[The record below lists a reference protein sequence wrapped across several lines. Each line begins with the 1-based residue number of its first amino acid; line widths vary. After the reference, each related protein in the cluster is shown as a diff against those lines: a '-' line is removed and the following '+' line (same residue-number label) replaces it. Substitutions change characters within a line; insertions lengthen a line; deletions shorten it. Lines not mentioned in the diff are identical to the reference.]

1 MNDYNLLDL
10 FCQEIETQVSILKE
24 SLTTLRTQPSSLTDL
39 EQATKAV
46 HSIWGSAK
54 FVEREAAA
62 NLAQIMK
69 ECFLAAQNSTVT
81 LGDEQID
88 LLLHGCHLLLSI
100 GKAAE
105 VEFER
110 WMSEH
115 SWELS
120 TTQKAISIFLGSGTT
135 NVSFQKQE
143 IATNISPSSISSS
156 SESVVITTEAVT
168 QSSISFIQEL
178 EPEINVRLN
187 PWEEVQ
193 SISVISNALAEEIA
207 PITVTASENLTRRQG
222 EGGREQGEMTPSS
235 RHRAERNMDLSPP
248 LLLSGSRK
256 DRQANVTGEVES
268 PSISPLLPAPCSPAS
283 FSTTIVNDDGSMMD
297 LFRLELETQVNLM
310 NEGLLA
316 LENNPKSAQ
325 ALETLMR
332 AAHSIK
338 GAARIVGLDA
348 VVNLAHVMED
358 CFVAAQNK
366 KITLNSDHVDILLSG
381 VDLLQGISQVSNAEL
396 PNLLANQ
403 NAAFTLTQSAV
414 AAILNPQVAP
424 LPAGEVSQKQANTE
438 IFPSP
443 SLSQVIPDLIPSAT
457 TSLNQSPSP
466 ELLNHQA
473 TPVSLSSEEKNL
485 ATSASEQIPAQ
496 DRVVRVS
503 AENLNRIMG
512 LAGESLI
519 EANWLQ
525 PHADSMMS
533 LKWRLVELSRTLEK
547 LQDTLDQGN
556 YEQDGKQ
563 YLEEAR
569 HKEQECVNL
578 LSDRLNELELY
589 AQRTANLSDRLYR
602 EVITSNMRPFA
613 DGIQGFPR
621 MIRDLAR
628 KLNKEVKLEI
638 VGKATS
644 VDRDILK
651 KLEAPL
657 THILRNA
664 TDHGIELPQER
675 TAAGKPSEGT
685 IRLEA
690 FHRGGMLVITISDDG
705 RGINPENL
713 RQKIIHKNLATS
725 EMAAQFTDA
734 ELMEFLFL
742 PGFSTAKEVTE
753 ISGRGVGLD
762 IAKSMAQEVGGTV
775 RAVSHAGKGTSFY
788 FQLPLTLSVVRTL
801 LVEISGKPYAV
812 PLARIEQ
819 IVTLEQSEIAEVEN
833 RQYFTM
839 NQQNIGLIAAHQVLE
854 LPESKQLSGSLSV
867 VIISEQASIYGLVVD
882 KFLGERDLV
891 VRPLDSRL
899 GKVRDISATSLLGD
913 GSPVLI
919 VDVSDMVRTIDAILN
934 IGQLNKVRVETAA
947 ILDQRQKILVVDDS
961 ITVRE
966 MERKL
971 LENRGYNVDIAV
983 NGVEGWNAVRTNHY
997 DLVIS
1002 DIDMPRMNGIELVR
1016 QIKSHP
1022 RLHSLPVIIVSY
1034 RDRTEDRIQGLEAGA
1049 DYYLTKSSFHDS
1061 TLINA
1066 VVDLIGR

>member
-24 SLTTLRTQPSSLTDL
+24 SLTTLRTQPSSITDL
-39 EQATKAV
+39 EHATHAV

-54 FVEREAAA
+54 LVEREAAA

-69 ECFLAAQNSTVT
+69 ECFLAAQNSTVI
-81 LGDEQID
+81 LGDEQIE
-88 LLLHGCHLLLSI
+88 LLLHASHLLLSI

-105 VEFER
+105 VEFGR

-120 TTQKAISIFLGSGTT
+120 TTQKAISILLTSGTT
-135 NVSFQKQE
+135 NVSLQKQE
-143 IATNISPSSISSS
+143 IAINLSPSSSFSS
-156 SESVVITTEAVT
+156 SESTVITTEAVS
-168 QSSISFIQEL
+168 QSSISSVEEL
-178 EPEINVRLN
+178 EPEINVTLN
-187 PWEEVQ
+187 PWSEVQ
-193 SISVISNALAEEIA
+193 SISVISNASTQEIP
-207 PITVTASENLTRRQG
+207 PITVAASENLT
-222 EGGREQGEMTPSS
+222 
-235 RHRAERNMDLSPP
+235 
-248 LLLSGSRK
+248 
-256 DRQANVTGEVES
+256 
-268 PSISPLLPAPCSPAS
+268 
-283 FSTTIVNDDGSMMD
+283 TIVSDDGSMMD

-338 GAARIVGLDA
+338 GSARIVALDA

-366 KITLNSDHVDILLSG
+366 KITLNSDHVDILLAG
-381 VDLLQGISQVSNAEL
+381 VDLLLGISQVSNAEL
-396 PNLLANQ
+396 PNWLANQ
-403 NAAFTLTQSAV
+403 NTAFIETQSAV
-414 AAILNPQVAP
+414 AAILNPQITP
-424 LPAGEVSQKQANTE
+424 LPVAEVKKKEANTVV
-438 IFPSP
+438 ISASP
-443 SLSQVIPDLIPSAT
+443 SLSQVTPDLIPSAT

-466 ELLNHQA
+466 ELPNHQVA
-473 TPVSLSSEEKNL
+473 SVSFSPQEKSL
-485 ATSASEQIPAQ
+485 ATSASEQMPAQ
-496 DRVVRVS
+496 DRVVRVN
-503 AENLNRIMG
+503 ADNLNRIMG

-602 EVITSNMRPFA
+602 EVITSNMRPFT

-675 TAAGKPSEGT
+675 TAVGKPSEGT

-690 FHRGGMLVITISDDG
+690 FHRGGMLAITISDDG
-705 RGINPENL
+705 RGINLENL
-713 RQKIIHKNLATS
+713 RQKIINKNLATS

-742 PGFSTAKEVTE
+742 PGFSTAKQVTE

-775 RAVSHAGKGTSFY
+775 RAASHAGKGTSFH

-819 IVTLEQSEIAEVEN
+819 IITLQHSEIAEVEN

-854 LPESKQLSGSLSV
+854 LPASKELSGLLSV
-867 VIISEQASIYGLVVD
+867 VIISDQASIYGLVVD

-891 VRPLDSRL
+891 VRPLDPRL

-934 IGQLNKVRVETAA
+934 IGQLNKVGVESAA
-947 ILDQRQKILVVDDS
+947 VTLDKRQKILVVDDS

-1061 TLINA
+1061 TLIDA

>member
-1 MNDYNLLDL
+1 MNNYNLLDL

-24 SLTTLRTQPSSLTDL
+24 SLTALRTQPSSLTDL
-39 EQATKAV
+39 EQATQAV

-54 FVEREAAA
+54 LVEREAGA

-69 ECFLAAQNSTVT
+69 ECFIAAQNSTIT

-88 LLLHGCHLLLSI
+88 LLLHSCHLLLSI

-105 VEFER
+105 VEFAR

-120 TTQKAISIFLGSGTT
+120 TTQKALSIFLASGTT
-135 NVSFQKQE
+135 NISFQKPENQE
-143 IATNISPSSISSS
+143 GITSILSPVSSPATSSSLELAAIATETVSQSSISSL
-156 SESVVITTEAVT
+156 
-168 QSSISFIQEL
+168 Q
-178 EPEINVRLN
+178 EPEEPKINFSLN
-187 PWEEVQ
+187 TWEEAQ
-193 SISVISNALAEEIA
+193 SIFIPNTSAQEIA
-207 PITVTASENLTRRQG
+207 PITVAASEKLTTRV
-222 EGGREQGEMTPSS
+222 S
-235 RHRAERNMDLSPP
+235 
-248 LLLSGSRK
+248 
-256 DRQANVTGEVES
+256 
-268 PSISPLLPAPCSPAS
+268 
-283 FSTTIVNDDGSMMD
+283 DDGSMMD

-310 NEGLLA
+310 NQGLLA

-338 GAARIVGLDA
+338 GSARIVALDA

-396 PNLLANQ
+396 PNWLANQ
-403 NAAFTLTQSAV
+403 NAVFMETQLAV
-414 AAILNPQVAP
+414 TAILNPQAAP
-424 LPAGEVSQKQANTE
+424 LPAGEVSQKEAKTE
-438 IFPSP
+438 ISAFVLP
-443 SLSQVIPDLIPSAT
+443 SLSQVTPELIPLAAA
-457 TSLNQSPSP
+457 SLNQSPSST
-466 ELLNHQA
+466 EFSNHQQ
-473 TPVSLSSEEKNL
+473 VSYSSQEKNL
-485 ATSASEQIPAQ
+485 PSSATSASEQTPAQ

-533 LKWRLVELSRTLEK
+533 LKWRLVELSRTLER
-547 LQDTLDQGN
+547 LQNTLDQGN

-569 HKEQECVNL
+569 HKEEECVNL

-675 TAAGKPSEGT
+675 IAVGKPSEGT

-690 FHRGGMLVITISDDG
+690 FHRGGMLAITISDDG
-705 RGINPENL
+705 RGINLENL
-713 RQKIIHKNLATS
+713 RQKIINKNLATS

-742 PGFSTAKEVTE
+742 PGFSTAKQVTE

-775 RAVSHAGKGTSFY
+775 RAVSHAGKGTSFH

-801 LVEISGKPYAV
+801 LVEISGNPYAV

-819 IVTLEQSEIAEVEN
+819 IVTVEQSEIAEVEN

-854 LPESKQLSGSLSV
+854 LPKFPDSSGSLSV
-867 VIISEQASIYGLVVD
+867 VIISDQASTYGLVVD

-919 VDVSDMVRTIDAILN
+919 VDVSDMVRTIDNILN

-947 ILDQRQKILVVDDS
+947 AVLDKRQKILVVDDS

-1061 TLINA
+1061 TLLDA

>member
-24 SLTTLRTQPSSLTDL
+24 SLNTLRTQPSSLTDL
-39 EQATKAV
+39 EHATQSV

-54 FVEREAAA
+54 LVEREAAA

-69 ECFLAAQNSTVT
+69 ECFIAAQNSTVT
-81 LGDEQID
+81 LGEEQIE
-88 LLLHGCHLLLSI
+88 LLLHASHLLLSI

-120 TTQKAISIFLGSGTT
+120 TTQKAISILLTSEAT
-135 NVSFQKQE
+135 NVPFQKQE
-143 IATNISPSSISSS
+143 IATNTSLSSTFSS
-156 SESVVITTEAVT
+156 SESTVITTEAVS
-168 QSSISFIQEL
+168 QSSISSVQEL
-178 EPEINVRLN
+178 EPEINLSLN
-187 PWEEVQ
+187 PWEAAQ
-193 SISVISNALAEEIA
+193 STLVIPNTLAQEIS
-207 PITVTASENLTRRQG
+207 PITVAASENLT
-222 EGGREQGEMTPSS
+222 
-235 RHRAERNMDLSPP
+235 
-248 LLLSGSRK
+248 
-256 DRQANVTGEVES
+256 
-268 PSISPLLPAPCSPAS
+268 
-283 FSTTIVNDDGSMMD
+283 TIVSDDGSMMD

-338 GAARIVGLDA
+338 GSARIVALDA
-348 VVNLAHVMED
+348 IVNLAHVMED

-366 KITLNSDHVDILLSG
+366 KITLNSDHIDILLGG

-396 PNLLANQ
+396 PNWLANQ
-403 NAAFTLTQSAV
+403 NTAFTLTQSAV
-414 AAILNPQVAP
+414 TAILNPQVPP
-424 LPAGEVSQKQANTE
+424 LPVAEVKKKETNTV
-438 IFPSP
+438 ISASP
-443 SLSQVIPDLIPSAT
+443 SLSQATPDLIPSAS
-457 TSLNQSPSP
+457 TSFNLTSDSI
-466 ELLNHQA
+466 ELPNHQA
-473 TPVSLSSEEKNL
+473 TSVSFSSQEKSL
-485 ATSASEQIPAQ
+485 ATSPSEQTPAQ
-496 DRVVRVS
+496 DRVVRVN

-533 LKWRLVELSRTLEK
+533 LKWRLVDLSRTLEK

-675 TAAGKPSEGT
+675 TAVGKPSEGT

-690 FHRGGMLVITISDDG
+690 FHRGGMLAITISDDG

-713 RQKIIHKNLATS
+713 RQKIINKNLATS

-742 PGFSTAKEVTE
+742 PGFSTAKQVTE

-775 RAVSHAGKGTSFY
+775 RAASVAGKGTSFH

-819 IVTLEQSEIAEVEN
+819 IITLEHSEIAEVEN

-854 LPESKQLSGSLSV
+854 LPASKELSGLLSV
-867 VIISEQASIYGLVVD
+867 VIISDQASIYGLVVD

-891 VRPLDSRL
+891 VRPLDLRL

-934 IGQLNKVRVETAA
+934 IGQLNKVGVESAA
-947 ILDQRQKILVVDDS
+947 VTLDKRQKILVVDDS

-1061 TLINA
+1061 TLIDA

>member
-1 MNDYNLLDL
+1 MNNYNLLDL

-24 SLTTLRTQPSSLTDL
+24 SLTTLRTHPSSLTDL
-39 EQATKAV
+39 EQATQSV

-54 FVEREAAA
+54 LVEREAAA

-69 ECFLAAQNSTVT
+69 ECFIAAQNSTVI
-81 LGDEQID
+81 LGEEQIE
-88 LLLHGCHLLLSI
+88 LLLHASHLLLSI

-120 TTQKAISIFLGSGTT
+120 TTQKAISILLTSGTT
-135 NVSFQKQE
+135 NVSLQKQE
-143 IATNISPSSISSS
+143 IATNISPSSTFSSL
-156 SESVVITTEAVT
+156 ESTVITTEAVS
-168 QSSISFIQEL
+168 QSSISSVQEL
-178 EPEINVRLN
+178 EPEINVTLN
-187 PWEEVQ
+187 PWSEAQ
-193 SISVISNALAEEIA
+193 STLVISNASTQEIP
-207 PITVTASENLTRRQG
+207 PITVAASENLT
-222 EGGREQGEMTPSS
+222 
-235 RHRAERNMDLSPP
+235 
-248 LLLSGSRK
+248 
-256 DRQANVTGEVES
+256 
-268 PSISPLLPAPCSPAS
+268 
-283 FSTTIVNDDGSMMD
+283 TIVSDDGSMMD

-366 KITLNSDHVDILLSG
+366 KITLNSDHVDILLGG

-396 PNLLANQ
+396 PSWLANQ
-403 NAAFTLTQSAV
+403 NAAFTLTQSA
-414 AAILNPQVAP
+414 ATAILNPQVAP
-424 LPAGEVSQKQANTE
+424 LPVAEVSQKKANTV
-438 IFPSP
+438 ISASL
-443 SLSQVIPDLIPSAT
+443 SLSQVTPDSI
-457 TSLNQSPSP
+457 

-473 TPVSLSSEEKNL
+473 TSVSFSSQEKSL
-485 ATSASEQIPAQ
+485 TTSASEQTPAQ
-496 DRVVRVS
+496 DRVVRVN

-675 TAAGKPSEGT
+675 TAVGKPSEGT

-690 FHRGGMLVITISDDG
+690 FHRGGMLAITISDDG

-713 RQKIIHKNLATS
+713 RQKIINKNLATS
-725 EMAAQFTDA
+725 EMVAQFTDA

-742 PGFSTAKEVTE
+742 PGFSTAKQVTE

-775 RAVSHAGKGTSFY
+775 RAASLAGKGTSFH

-819 IVTLEQSEIAEVEN
+819 IITLEHSEIAEVEN

-854 LPESKQLSGSLSV
+854 LSASKELSGLLSV
-867 VIISEQASIYGLVVD
+867 VIISDQASIYGLVVD

-891 VRPLDSRL
+891 VRPLDPRL

-934 IGQLNKVRVETAA
+934 IGQLNKVGVETTAT
-947 ILDQRQKILVVDDS
+947 LDKRQKILVVDDS

-1061 TLINA
+1061 TLIDA
-1066 VVDLIGR
+1066 VVNLIGR

>member
-1 MNDYNLLDL
+1 MNNYNLLDL
-10 FCQEIETQVSILKE
+10 FCQEIETQVSILKA
-24 SLTTLRTQPSSLTDL
+24 SLTALKTQPSSLTEL
-39 EQATKAV
+39 EQATQAV

-54 FVEREAAA
+54 LVEREAAA

-69 ECFLAAQNSTVT
+69 ECFIAAQNNTIT
-81 LGDEQID
+81 LDDEQID
-88 LLLHGCHLLLSI
+88 LLLHSCHLLLSI
-100 GKAAE
+100 GKATE

-120 TTQKAISIFLGSGTT
+120 TTQKAISIFLASGTT
-135 NVSFQKQE
+135 NGSLQKPKNKEE
-143 IATNISPSSISSS
+143 IATNLSAISSPATASAFEPAVIAVSQSSS
-156 SESVVITTEAVT
+156 SFFKESE
-168 QSSISFIQEL
+168 
-178 EPEINVRLN
+178 EPEINFSLN
-187 PWEEVQ
+187 TWEEAQ
-193 SISVISNALAEEIA
+193 NILVISNASAQEIA
-207 PITVTASENLTRRQG
+207 PTAVAASENLT
-222 EGGREQGEMTPSS
+222 
-235 RHRAERNMDLSPP
+235 
-248 LLLSGSRK
+248 
-256 DRQANVTGEVES
+256 
-268 PSISPLLPAPCSPAS
+268 
-283 FSTTIVNDDGSMMD
+283 TTVSDDGSMMD

-310 NEGLLA
+310 NQGLLA

-338 GAARIVGLDA
+338 GSARIVALDA

-366 KITLNSDHVDILLSG
+366 KITLNSDHVDILLGG
-381 VDLLQGISQVSNAEL
+381 VDLLQGISQVSHAEL
-396 PNLLANQ
+396 PNWLTNQ
-403 NAAFTLTQSAV
+403 NAVFIGMQLAV
-414 AAILNPQVAP
+414 TAILNPQAAP
-424 LPAGEVSQKQANTE
+424 LPVGEVRKREGKTE
-438 IFPSP
+438 IAASP
-443 SLSQVIPDLIPSAT
+443 SSSLSPVTPELIPESAT
-457 TSLNQSPSP
+457 ASLNQSPSP
-466 ELLNHQA
+466 ELPNHPA
-473 TPVSLSSEEKNL
+473 ASLSFSSQEKSL
-485 ATSASEQIPAQ
+485 ATSTSEQTPAQ
-496 DRVVRVS
+496 DRVVRVN

-533 LKWRLVELSRTLEK
+533 LKWRLVELSRTLER
-547 LQDTLDQGN
+547 LQNTLDQGN

-563 YLEEAR
+563 HLEEAR
-569 HKEQECVNL
+569 QKEEECVNL

-638 VGKATS
+638 IGKATS

-675 TAAGKPSEGT
+675 IAVGKPSEGT

-690 FHRGGMLVITISDDG
+690 FHRGGMLAITISDDG
-705 RGINPENL
+705 RGINLENL
-713 RQKIIHKNLATS
+713 RQKIINKNLATA
-725 EMAAQFTDA
+725 EMATQFTDA

-742 PGFSTAKEVTE
+742 PGFSTAKQVTE

-775 RAVSHAGKGTSFY
+775 RAASFAGKGTSFH

-819 IVTLEQSEIAEVEN
+819 IITLEQSEIAEVEN

-854 LPESKQLSGSLSV
+854 LPKFPDSSGALSV
-867 VIISEQASIYGLVVD
+867 VIISDQASIYGLVVD

-919 VDVSDMVRTIDAILN
+919 VDVSDMVRTIDTILN
-934 IGQLNKVRVETAA
+934 LGQLNKVGVDTTD
-947 ILDQRQKILVVDDS
+947 ILDKRQKILVVDDS

-983 NGVEGWNAVRTNHY
+983 NGVEGWNAVRTKEY

-1061 TLINA
+1061 TLIDA

>member
-1 MNDYNLLDL
+1 MNNYNLLDL
-10 FCQEIETQVSILKE
+10 FAQEMETQVSILKE
-24 SLTTLRTQPSSLTDL
+24 SLIALKTQPSSLREL
-39 EQATKAV
+39 ESATQAV

-54 FVEREAAA
+54 LVEREAAA
-62 NLAQIMK
+62 NLTQIMK
-69 ECFLAAQNSTVT
+69 ECFIAAQNNTVI
-81 LGDEQID
+81 LREEQID
-88 LLLHGCHLLLSI
+88 LLLHASHLLSSI
-100 GKAAE
+100 GKASAAE
-105 VEFER
+105 FAR

-120 TTQKAISIFLGSGTT
+120 TTQKAISIILTSETT
-135 NVSFQKQE
+135 NPSWQQQSNHQE
-143 IATNISPSSISSS
+143 TTILSPPSVEPVVQVASISY
-156 SESVVITTEAVT
+156 A
-168 QSSISFIQEL
+168 QEP
-178 EPEINVRLN
+178 EPEINLPLN
-187 PWEEVQ
+187 PWEQ
-193 SISVISNALAEEIA
+193 AQNNIVIPS
-207 PITVTASENLTRRQG
+207 ASENLT
-222 EGGREQGEMTPSS
+222 SIL
-235 RHRAERNMDLSPP
+235 AE
-248 LLLSGSRK
+248 
-256 DRQANVTGEVES
+256 
-268 PSISPLLPAPCSPAS
+268 
-283 FSTTIVNDDGSMMD
+283 DDSMMD
-297 LFRLELETQVNLM
+297 LFRLELEAQVNLM

-316 LENNPKSAQ
+316 LESNPQSAQ

-338 GAARIVGLDA
+338 GSARIVALDA

-366 KITLNSDHVDILLSG
+366 KITLNSDQVDILLEG
-381 VDLLQGISQVSNAEL
+381 VDLLQGITDISHAEL
-396 PNLLANQ
+396 PAWLANQ
-403 NAAFTLTQSAV
+403 RAAFTFTQSAV
-414 AAILNPQVAP
+414 AIILNPQAAP
-424 LPAGEVSQKQANTE
+424 LLEKEVSQAQEKRE
-438 IFPSP
+438 ISVSSSP
-443 SLSQVIPDLIPSAT
+443 SLSKATTELIPE
-457 TSLNQSPSP
+457 SPHHEEA
-466 ELLNHQA
+466 ELK
-473 TPVSLSSEEKNL
+473 PLSSQDRGQPSS
-485 ATSASEQIPAQ
+485 TSSASEQTPTQ

-547 LQDTLDQGN
+547 LQDTLDRSN
-556 YEQDGKQ
+556 YEQERKQ

-569 HKEQECVNL
+569 HKEQECLNL

-664 TDHGIELPQER
+664 MDHGIELPAER
-675 TAAGKPSEGT
+675 IAAGKPSEGT

-690 FHRGGMLVITISDDG
+690 FHRGGMLAITIADDG

-713 RQKIIHKNLATS
+713 RQKIINKNLATS

-742 PGFSTAKEVTE
+742 PGFSTAKQVTE

-775 RAVSHAGKGTSFY
+775 RAVSQPGKGTSFH

-801 LVEISGKPYAV
+801 LVEISGRPYAI

-819 IVTLEQSEIAEVEN
+819 IVTLENSEILEVEN

-854 LPESKQLSGSLSV
+854 LSPSAYSSGSLAA
-867 VIISEQASIYGLVVD
+867 VIISDQANIYGLVVD
-882 KFLGERDLV
+882 KFLGEHDLV
-891 VRPLDSRL
+891 VRPLDPRL

-919 VDVSDMVRTIDAILN
+919 VDVSDMVRTIDGILN
-934 IGQLNKVRVETAA
+934 IGQLNKVGVETAKA
-947 ILDQRQKILVVDDS
+947 ILEQRQKILVVDDS

-971 LENRGYNVDIAV
+971 LENRGYDVDIAV
-983 NGVEGWNAVRTNHY
+983 NGMEGWNAVRTKHY

-1034 RDRTEDRIQGLEAGA
+1034 RDREEDRIQGLEAGA

-1061 TLINA
+1061 TLIDA

>member
-1 MNDYNLLDL
+1 
-10 FCQEIETQVSILKE
+10 
-24 SLTTLRTQPSSLTDL
+24 
-39 EQATKAV
+39 
-46 HSIWGSAK
+46 
-54 FVEREAAA
+54 
-62 NLAQIMK
+62 
-69 ECFLAAQNSTVT
+69 
-81 LGDEQID
+81 
-88 LLLHGCHLLLSI
+88 
-100 GKAAE
+100 
-105 VEFER
+105 
-110 WMSEH
+110 
-115 SWELS
+115 
-120 TTQKAISIFLGSGTT
+120 
-135 NVSFQKQE
+135 
-143 IATNISPSSISSS
+143 
-156 SESVVITTEAVT
+156 
-168 QSSISFIQEL
+168 
-178 EPEINVRLN
+178 
-187 PWEEVQ
+187 
-193 SISVISNALAEEIA
+193 
-207 PITVTASENLTRRQG
+207 
-222 EGGREQGEMTPSS
+222 
-235 RHRAERNMDLSPP
+235 
-248 LLLSGSRK
+248 
-256 DRQANVTGEVES
+256 
-268 PSISPLLPAPCSPAS
+268 
-283 FSTTIVNDDGSMMD
+283 
-297 LFRLELETQVNLM
+297 
-310 NEGLLA
+310 
-316 LENNPKSAQ
+316 
-325 ALETLMR
+325 
-332 AAHSIK
+332 
-338 GAARIVGLDA
+338 
-348 VVNLAHVMED
+348 
-358 CFVAAQNK
+358 
-366 KITLNSDHVDILLSG
+366 
-381 VDLLQGISQVSNAEL
+381 
-396 PNLLANQ
+396 
-403 NAAFTLTQSAV
+403 
-414 AAILNPQVAP
+414 
-424 LPAGEVSQKQANTE
+424 
-438 IFPSP
+438 
-443 SLSQVIPDLIPSAT
+443 
-457 TSLNQSPSP
+457 
-466 ELLNHQA
+466 
-473 TPVSLSSEEKNL
+473 
-485 ATSASEQIPAQ
+485 
-496 DRVVRVS
+496 
-503 AENLNRIMG
+503 MG

-638 VGKATS
+638 VGKVTS

-664 TDHGIELPQER
+664 TDHGIELPEER
-675 TAAGKPSEGT
+675 TAVGKPSEGT

-690 FHRGGMLVITISDDG
+690 FHRGGMLAITISDDG
-705 RGINPENL
+705 RGINSENL
-713 RQKIIHKNLATS
+713 RQKIINKNLATS
-725 EMAAQFTDA
+725 EIATQFTDA

-742 PGFSTAKEVTE
+742 PGFSTAKQVTE

-775 RAVSHAGKGTSFY
+775 RAASLAGKGTSFH

-819 IVTLEQSEIAEVEN
+819 IITLEQSEIAEVEN

-854 LPESKQLSGSLSV
+854 LSASKELSGLLSV
-867 VIISEQASIYGLVVD
+867 VIISDQASIYGLVVD

-891 VRPLDSRL
+891 VRPLDPRL

-934 IGQLNKVRVETAA
+934 IGQLNKVGVESAA
-947 ILDQRQKILVVDDS
+947 VTLDKRQKILVVDDS

-1061 TLINA
+1061 TLIDA

>member
-1 MNDYNLLDL
+1 MNNYNILDL
-10 FCQEIETQVSILKE
+10 FCHEIETQVSILKE
-24 SLTTLRTQPSSLTDL
+24 SLTRLRTQPSSLTDL
-39 EQATKAV
+39 EQATQSV

-54 FVEREAAA
+54 LVEREAAA

-69 ECFLAAQNSTVT
+69 ECFIAAQNSTVI
-81 LGDEQID
+81 LGEEQIE
-88 LLLHGCHLLLSI
+88 LLLHASHLLLSI

-120 TTQKAISIFLGSGTT
+120 TTQKAISILLTSGTT
-135 NVSFQKQE
+135 NGSLQKQE
-143 IATNISPSSISSS
+143 IATNISPSLTFSS
-156 SESVVITTEAVT
+156 SESAVITTEAVT
-168 QSSISFIQEL
+168 QSSISFVQEL
-178 EPEINVRLN
+178 EPEINVTLN
-187 PWEEVQ
+187 PWAEAQ
-193 SISVISNALAEEIA
+193 STLVISNASTQEIP
-207 PITVTASENLTRRQG
+207 PITVAASENLT
-222 EGGREQGEMTPSS
+222 
-235 RHRAERNMDLSPP
+235 
-248 LLLSGSRK
+248 
-256 DRQANVTGEVES
+256 
-268 PSISPLLPAPCSPAS
+268 
-283 FSTTIVNDDGSMMD
+283 TIVSDDGSMMD

-338 GAARIVGLDA
+338 GSARIVGLDA

-366 KITLNSDHVDILLSG
+366 KITLNSDHVDILLGG

-396 PNLLANQ
+396 PNCLGNQ
-403 NAAFTLTQSAV
+403 NTAFTLTQSSV
-414 AAILNPQVAP
+414 TAILNPQVTP
-424 LPAGEVSQKQANTE
+424 LPVAKVSQKETNTV
-438 IFPSP
+438 ISASP
-443 SLSQVIPDLIPSAT
+443 NLSQVTPDLIPSAT
-457 TSLNQSPSP
+457 TSLNQTPDSI
-466 ELLNHQA
+466 ELPNHQA
-473 TPVSLSSEEKNL
+473 TSVSFSSQEKSL
-485 ATSASEQIPAQ
+485 ATSASEQMPAQ
-496 DRVVRVS
+496 DRVVRVN

-675 TAAGKPSEGT
+675 TAVGKPSEGT

-690 FHRGGMLVITISDDG
+690 FHRGGMLAITISDDG
-705 RGINPENL
+705 RGINSENL
-713 RQKIIHKNLATS
+713 RQKIINKNLATS
-725 EMAAQFTDA
+725 EMATQFSDA

-742 PGFSTAKEVTE
+742 PGFSTAKQVTE

-775 RAVSHAGKGTSFY
+775 RAASLAGKGTSFH

-819 IVTLEQSEIAEVEN
+819 IITLEHSEIAEVEN

-854 LPESKQLSGSLSV
+854 LSASKELSGLLSV
-867 VIISEQASIYGLVVD
+867 VIISDQASIYGLVVD

-891 VRPLDSRL
+891 VRPLDPRL

-934 IGQLNKVRVETAA
+934 IGKLNKVGVESAA
-947 ILDQRQKILVVDDS
+947 VTLDKRQKILVVDDS

-1061 TLINA
+1061 TLIDA